1 MKIIK
6 GYGQYETFLQKNTLL
21 SKIMQKLHLMDG
33 IYREIQ
39 TTCLVNTL
47 SVGRQL
53 QKFPSRS
60 NVVFFLT
67 KWTLQF
73 NFELDSN

>member
-1 MKIIK
+1 MKLSSK
-6 GYGQYETFLQKNTLL
+6 KNTLL

-53 QKFPSRS
+53 QKFPSD
-60 NVVFFLT
+60 
-67 KWTLQF
+67 KWVRF
-73 NFELDSN
+73 